1 MKHISIIIK
10 MTMSPEIH
18 YDVFFETST
27 AASSS
32 DLELIPQKDNSLQ
45 LSISL
50 AIEQLLS
57 ENRKQKY
64 YTSKIREQSKM
75 IFSSSTIPKISILEY
90 LNRIVNYTKI
100 EDSTLITSIIYLDSV
115 TQNGIYLTDYNIHT
129 LLLICI
135 LIAIKMNEDD
145 IYTNDYYA
153 EVAGISLKKLNKI
166 EHEFLNMNKFKLF
179 VDKDIFEQYQR
190 YLSNFYLNT
199 KIYG

>member
-1 MKHISIIIK
+1 

-100 EDSTLITSIIYLDSV
+100 EDSTLITSIVYLDSV

>member
-1 MKHISIIIK
+1 
-10 MTMSPEIH
+10 MSPEIH

-27 AASSS
+27 AVSSS

>member
-1 MKHISIIIK
+1 
-10 MTMSPEIH
+10 MSPEIH

-153 EVAGISLKKLNKI
+153 EVAGISLKKLNEI